1 MNQTD
6 LWPNGLNE
14 PEANPNIP
22 ENEEQAF
29 VRAACGC
36 ASYIMFLILLALLC
50 LLSGCTTT
58 RYVEVPGPTHTEIRH
73 RTDTVHQTDTLID
86 HKETIIREAD
96 SAMLAQFGIQLDG
109 AQKAWLI
116 QSQQL
121 QREINRLKQSR
132 TDTTHVTDSVPYP
145 VEVPVE
151 KIVEKPLTYWQQ
163 LRMQTGDIALI
174 ALGIALLYGAFK
186 LYRKIKPI

>member
-1 MNQTD
+1 MNLTD
-6 LWPNGLNE
+6 FWPNGLNE

-36 ASYIMFLILLALLC
+36 ASYIIILCLLALLC

-132 TDTTHVTDSVPYP
+132 TDTIHVTDSVPYP

-151 KIVEKPLTYWQQ
+151 KIVEKPLTYWQR

-174 ALGIALLYGAFK
+174 ALGLALLYGAFK

>member
-1 MNQTD
+1 MHRKDIPDGEWRAFATAAFG
-6 LWPNGLNE
+6 GL
-14 PEANPNIP
+14 
-22 ENEEQAF
+22 AF
-29 VRAACGC
+29 VLTIVAIVIVC
-36 ASYIMFLILLALLC
+36 L

-58 RYVEVPGPTHTEIRH
+58 RYIEVPGPTHTEIRH

-86 HKETIIREAD
+86 HRETIIREAD
-96 SAMLAQFGIQLDG
+96 SAMLAQFGIRLDG

-121 QREINRLKQSR
+121 QREINRIKQSR
-132 TDTTHVTDSVPYP
+132 TDTIHVTDSVPYP

-151 KIVEKPLTYWQQ
+151 KIVEKPLTYWQR

-174 ALGIALLYGAFK
+174 ALALLLGWCCFR
-186 LYRKIKPI
+186 LYRRIIANR

>member
-1 MNQTD
+1 MNQKQVPDGEWRAFATAAFG
-6 LWPNGLNE
+6 GLT
-14 PEANPNIP
+14 
-22 ENEEQAF
+22 F
-29 VRAACGC
+29 VLTIVAIVIAC
-36 ASYIMFLILLALLC
+36 F

-58 RYVEVPGPTHTEIRH
+58 RYVEVPGPTHTEVRH
-73 RTDTVHQTDTLID
+73 TRDTVEITDTLID

-96 SAMLAQFGIQLDG
+96 SATLAQFGIQLDG

-132 TDTTHVTDSVPYP
+132 TDTIHVTDTVPYP

-151 KIVEKPLTYWQQ
+151 KLVEKELTWWQQ
-163 LRMQTGDIALI
+163 QRMQMGDIAFVV
-174 ALGIALLYGAFK
+174 LGIALLYGVFK
-186 LYRKIKPI
+186 LYRKIKP

>member
-1 MNQTD
+1 MTPFD
-6 LWPNGLNE
+6 LWPNGLGE
-14 PEANPNIP
+14 PDANPNIS

-36 ASYIMFLILLALLC
+36 LTYIMALVLVALLC

-58 RYVEVPGPTHTEIRH
+58 RYVEVPGPTHTEVRH
-73 RTDTVHQTDTLID
+73 TRDTVEITDTLID

-96 SAMLAQFGIQLDG
+96 SATLARFGIQISG
-109 AQKAWLI
+109 MEKAWLI
-116 QSQQL
+116 QTQQL
-121 QREINRLKQSR
+121 QREINRLKEAHS
-132 TDTTHVTDSVPYP
+132 DTVHVTDSVPYP

-151 KIVEKPLTYWQQ
+151 KLVEKELTWWQR

-174 ALGIALLYGAFK
+174 ALALLLGYGVFR
-186 LYRKIKPI
+186 LWRRLN

>member
-1 MNQTD
+1 MNRKD
-6 LWPNGLNE
+6 
-14 PEANPNIP
+14 IP
-22 ENEEQAF
+22 DGEWRAFATAAFGGIAF
-29 VRAACGC
+29 VLTIAAIVLMC
-36 ASYIMFLILLALLC
+36 IP
-50 LLSGCTTT
+50 LSSCTTT

-132 TDTTHVTDSVPYP
+132 TDTIHVTDSVPYP